1 LTAAAVSSA
10 HRAGDR
16 FATSRAFALQSS
28 IDPTLDLGGV
38 DMIRSQ
44 NHLTRAIFF
53 WVLVPLGAQA
63 AEPWA
68 DERLLVKDGLQVWLD
83 ATRENAA
90 RDAGKLPRLT
100 EGDDRVDAWHDA
112 SGNRHHARQTTAQA
126 QPRLHTDKDFT
137 VVRFDG
143 MDDHLANADWAGSV
157 DEVTVI
163 IVAAVQS
170 NAGDWRGFMSLNA
183 DKQND
188 YASGMNLDLGPWAS
202 QRWETLNPEGVG
214 FGGATDVF
222 EGGHDFG
229 TTHTLTFTTKPGK
242 GETRSFIDGKP
253 LIARDRSESKLRAD
267 RLTIGARF
275 FNNIGAA
282 ETHGSIEAD
291 FAEVLIYDRVLSA
304 EERTKVEA
312 YLATKHAALFKKKL
326 PRLPPEHGGRRLV
339 SVESPALQMLVPGF
353 TSRQLPV
360 DLPNINNVKY
370 RHDGKLVALGYNG
383 DVYLLSDTNDDGLE
397 DKVETFWES
406 KGGIRSAIGFAL
418 TPKDYK
424 HGSGMFIASK
434 GKVSLIVDDNGDDR
448 GDREVVVATG
458 WKELPH
464 GVDALGV
471 AIDPKDHSVYF
482 SQGTEDFGNAYLLD
496 KEGKAHYD
504 IKSERG
510 TILRVAPDLKSREIY
525 ATGIR
530 FAVGMA
536 FNAEGDLFCTDQE
549 GATWLPNGNP
559 FDELLHIEKGKHYGF
574 PPRHPKHLPN
584 VVDEPSTFD
593 YGPQH
598 QSTCGINFNESV
610 NGGPTFGPKHW
621 VGDAIVCGYSRG
633 KIYRTKLVKTTGGY
647 VAQNQLIAS
656 LNMLTVDACISP
668 KGEMVV
674 AVHSGGPDWGTGPG
688 ANGKIYKVI
697 YNTETPQPVYTWAQ
711 TPTEVRI
718 AFDKPLDPQKLAGI
732 ASKVRIEYG
741 KYVAAGDRFELHR
754 PGYAVV
760 ERQTN
765 TPRYDLAVHGVG
777 LSPDRRTL
785 VLNTARHRVAATY
798 AVTLPDFTRGAG
810 PGARDS
816 GDAEKTPLPS
826 VPEIDL
832 QYDLTGVDAK
842 WEGED
847 GIELETVLP
856 HFDLEVARKLT
867 AGSADHDSFWTAVE
881 KAGKLTLNGRLNSK
895 DFLRPAVQPGAQ
907 LDYEL
912 PKENVALEIMSSG
925 ATKRLDVTGEALDV
939 AETLNYF
946 GTDVPSGA
954 IVGIEAPIATV
965 RMTLTK
971 AKGIAGIHPSV
982 AVTEKETT
990 DVAQQSRMIEKRAIA
1005 LTRISRTWELS
1016 KDQSLPIVIR
1026 PPELEGG
1033 SWARG
1038 RKVFFSEQA
1047 LCAKCHMLDGEG
1059 GQIGP
1064 NLSNLRQRDYA
1075 SVLRDVTN
1083 PSYAINPDFVPH
1095 SLRLVDG
1102 RVLGG
1107 VIRTDGDV
1115 LLVGDEKGEVT
1126 RVARDEI
1133 DEMKAS
1139 TVSVMPKD
1147 IHEKL
1152 GEAKLKDLLTFLLVA
1167 PPSMP
1172 LESKLPPPPPRS
1184 PDEIRAVLADA
1195 PNPPEKT
1202 RPIRVVL
1209 VAGPKDHG
1217 SGEHDYPAWQKGWA
1231 ELLAVDDETTVETAW
1246 EWPSAEQLKTA
1257 DVLVFYQHGTFN
1269 AQRAKDLD
1277 AVLARGGGA
1286 VFIHWAVDGQAE
1298 GKEFAKRIGLA
1309 AGGPIGFRHGEME
1322 LDLSAAKHPI
1332 ARNFDRVKL
1341 VDETYWK
1348 LVGDLTGSS
1357 LLGTSVEEGSPT
1369 PQMWAHERG
1378 KGRVFVSIPG
1388 HYSWSFDDP
1397 LFRVLLF
1404 RGIAWTA
1411 REPVD
1416 RYNKLVPIGAR
1427 VRAK

>member
-1 LTAAAVSSA
+1 MYRCLKSIV
-10 HRAGDR
+10 
-16 FATSRAFALQSS
+16 FALFISAF
-28 IDPTLDLGGV
+28 T
-38 DMIRSQ
+38 
-44 NHLTRAIFF
+44 FE
-53 WVLVPLGAQA
+53 QA
-63 AEPWA
+63 LSAEPWA
-68 DERLLVKDGLQVWLD
+68 DDRLPVKDGLQVWLD
-83 ATRENAA
+83 ASRENTARAA
-90 RDAGKLPRLT
+90 AKLPALT
-100 EGDDRVDAWHDA
+100 EGDDKVDVWHDA
-112 SGNRHHARQTTAQA
+112 SGNKRHATQKTAQA
-126 QPRLHTDKDFT
+126 QPRFHADKDAAA
-137 VVRFDG
+137 VRFDG
-143 MDDHLANADWAGSV
+143 MDDHLANTEWAAELG
-157 DEVTVI
+157 EVTVF
-163 IVAAVQS
+163 IVVAVQS
-170 NAGDWRGFMSLNA
+170 NAGDWRGFLSLNA

-188 YASGMNLDLGPWAS
+188 YASGLNLDLGPWAS
-202 QRWETLNPEGVG
+202 QRWETLNPEGIG
-214 FGGATDVF
+214 FQGATDVF
-222 EGGHDFG
+222 EGAHDFG

-242 GETRSFIDGKP
+242 GETRSYIDGKP
-253 LIARDRSESKLRAD
+253 LTARDRSESKLRAD
-267 RLTIGARF
+267 RVTIGARF
-275 FNNIGAA
+275 FNNIGQA
-282 ETHGSIEAD
+282 ETHGPIEAD
-291 FAEVLIYDRVLSA
+291 FAEVLIYDRVLSD
-304 EERTKVEA
+304 EERTKVET
-312 YLATKHAALFKKKL
+312 YLAAKHAALSKKKL

-339 SVESPALQMLVPGF
+339 SVESPALQMLLPGF
-353 TSRQLPV
+353 TAYQLPV
-360 DLPNINNVKY
+360 DLPNINNLKY
-370 RHDGKLVALGYNG
+370 RQDGKLVALGYNG

-397 DKVETFWES
+397 DKVEKFWES
-406 KGGIRSAIGFAL
+406 KGSIRSAIGLAI
-418 TPKDYK
+418 TPTGFE
-424 HGSGMFIASK
+424 HGRGVFIASK
-434 GKVSLIVDDNGDDR
+434 GKLSFIVDDNRDNR
-448 GDREVVVATG
+448 GDREIVVASG

-471 AIDPKDHSVYF
+471 AIDPADHSIYF
-482 SQGTEDFGNAYLLD
+482 SQGTENFGNAYLLD
-496 KEGKAHYD
+496 DKGQANYD

-510 TILRVAPDLKSREIY
+510 TILRVAPDLKSRKVY

-536 FNAEGDLFCTDQE
+536 FNGHGHLFCTDQE

-559 FDELLHIEKGKHYGF
+559 FDELLHIVHGRHYGF

-598 QSTCGINFNESV
+598 QSTCGINFNYSE
-610 NGGPTFGPKHW
+610 NDGPMFGPKW
-621 VGDAIVCGYSRG
+621 WQGDAIVCGYSRG
-633 KIYRTKLVKTTGGY
+633 KVYRTKLVNSARGY

-656 LNMLTVDACISP
+656 LNMLTVDACVSP
-668 KGEMVV
+668 RGEMVV

-688 ANGKIYKVI
+688 ANGKLYKVV
-697 YNTETPQPVYTWAQ
+697 YGAETPQPVYTWAQ

-718 AFDKPLDPQKLAGI
+718 AFDKPLDPEKLSGI

-765 TPRYDLAVHGVG
+765 TPRYDLAVHGIG

-785 VLNTARHRVAATY
+785 ILNTARHRVAATY

-810 PGARDS
+810 LGARGAEDT
-816 GDAEKTPLPS
+816 GDTKKGALSS

-832 QYDLTGVDAK
+832 QYDLAGVDAK
-842 WEGED
+842 WEGDD
-847 GIELETVLP
+847 GTKLETVLP
-856 HFDLEVARKLT
+856 HFDLDVSQELT
-867 AGSADHDSFWTAVE
+867 FGSADHEAFWAAFE
-881 KAGKLTLNGRLNSK
+881 KAGKLTLCGRLNSK
-895 DFLRPAVQPGAQ
+895 DFLRPAVQPGSQ
-907 LDYEL
+907 LDFKLPPEVVNFSFLANGTDASLVVDGGGKLRITSDEL
-912 PKENVALEIMSSG
+912 RGKSDLWPSS
-925 ATKRLDVTGEALDV
+925 TQSRIEAVV
-939 AETLNYF
+939 AEETVIAKIVVKKGFGRAYF
-946 GTDVPSGA
+946 GMTASVSEKGTENDERSRA
-954 IVGIEAPIATV
+954 LNEKRPIALSRIT
-965 RMTLTK
+965 RPWSLETE
-971 AKGIAGIHPSV
+971 V
-982 AVTEKETT
+982 AAP
-990 DVAQQSRMIEKRAIA
+990 VAA
-1005 LTRISRTWELS
+1005 
-1016 KDQSLPIVIR
+1016 R

-1047 LCAKCHMLDGEG
+1047 LCAKCHILDGEG

-1075 SVLRDVTN
+1075 SVLRDLTN

-1095 SLRLVDG
+1095 ALRLVDG
-1102 RVLGG
+1102 RVLNG
-1107 VIRTDGDV
+1107 VIRTEGDV

-1152 GEAKLKDLLTFLLVA
+1152 GEAKLKDLLTFLLVP

-1184 PDEIRAVLADA
+1184 LDEIRAVLADA

-1217 SGEHDYPAWQKGWA
+1217 PGEHDYPAWQKGWT
-1231 ELLAVDDETTVETAW
+1231 ELLAVDDETAVETAW
-1246 EWPSAEQLKTA
+1246 EWPSEAQLKTA

-1269 AQRAKDLD
+1269 AERAKGLD

-1286 VFIHWAVDGQAE
+1286 VFIHWAVDGQGE

-1322 LDLSAAKHPI
+1322 LDLSAAKHSI

-1357 LLGTSVEEGSPT
+1357 LLGTSVEDGSPT
-1369 PQMWAHERG
+1369 PQIWAHERG

-1427 VRAK
+1427 VRAQ